1 GKPNYIEFELI
12 NFKLYVDEPGSETVV
27 TIYLSKP
34 AHKYGSCYKYDPVED
49 VWLDY
54 SSSTE
59 FSKDRKSV
67 SLHLTDGGFGDA
79 DGIEN
84 GIIVDP
90 LAFGTD
96 TDSNPISNSSGSSDD
111 SSDDLI
117 SNISC
122 FISATLDSSSGEG
135 TSHMWREIRGRELAL
150 IFSLFVLGF
159 IGKAIAKRIKRNHV
173 G

>member
-1 GKPNYIEFELI
+1 
-12 NFKLYVDEPGSETVV
+12 
-27 TIYLSKP
+27 
-34 AHKYGSCYKYDPVED
+34 
-49 VWLDY
+49 
-54 SSSTE
+54 
-59 FSKDRKSV
+59 
-67 SLHLTDGGFGDA
+67 LHLTDGGFGDA